1 VFLGYGLKNSL
12 QDKNPV
18 VRVTCSES
26 YLETDM
32 GDFGH
37 QLGGGIFVYLTRQA
51 KNSLQCLL

>member
-1 VFLGYGLKNSL
+1 MILGYGLKNSL

-18 VRVTCSES
+18 VRVTCNES
-26 YLETDM
+26 YLETDT

-51 KNSLQCLL
+51 